1 MASKETDRSA
11 VDVFL
16 KSWQVYRDIITH
28 NYMFHNEISSAVREA
43 LLMFKPGQKLK
54 VLDLGC
60 GDGSMTLTLLPA
72 ERIDTYIGCDLSKPA
87 LDIAQRQ
94 IDALSISAKL
104 LCDDMLKVA
113 EEQPD
118 QSTDLVLSSYAIHHL
133 NANNKQRLVDQ
144 VTRVLKPGGQFVL
157 IDIFRKPTE
166 DRAAYMRDYMDVLRK
181 TWSIL
186 SPDAQELVVNHATEY
201 DYPEQTTFYQML
213 CAKLGLGSGQRL
225 AKHTWHEAWAFN
237 RAA

>member
-1 MASKETDRSA
+1 MPSQNADRSA

-16 KSWQVYRDIITH
+16 KSWQVYQDIITH
-28 NYMFHNEISSAVREA
+28 NYMFHNEISDAVRAA
-43 LLMFKPGQKLK
+43 LVGFKSNEKLC

-60 GDGSMTLTLLPA
+60 GDGSMTLTLVPA
-72 ERIDTYIGCDLSKPA
+72 ERIETYIGCDLSKPA
-87 LDIAQRQ
+87 LDIAQRH

-118 QSTDLVLSSYAIHHL
+118 QSIDLVLSSYAVHHL
-133 NANNKQRLVDQ
+133 NANSKQHLVDQ

-157 IDIFRKPTE
+157 IDIFREPTE

-181 TWSIL
+181 TWSNL
-186 SPDAQELVVNHATEY
+186 SPEAQDLVVNHATEY
-201 DYPEQTTFYQML
+201 DYPEQAAFYQLL
-213 CAKLGLGSGQRL
+213 CDKLGLGSGQRL